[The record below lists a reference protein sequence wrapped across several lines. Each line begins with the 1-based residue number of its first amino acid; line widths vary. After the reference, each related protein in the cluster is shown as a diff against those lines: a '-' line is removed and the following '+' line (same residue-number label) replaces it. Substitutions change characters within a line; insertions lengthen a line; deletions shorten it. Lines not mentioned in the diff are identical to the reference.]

1 MKEVKE
7 AIYNLKND
15 QTHGASYLA
24 LEAVRILKKAALLL
38 PAADNISFLQS
49 MNHLSEDIKTIR
61 PSMVSIY
68 NLVSSYTAELNREE
82 NTSLSLP
89 DLRLKAA
96 AIADSIINQVLT
108 RQKQTIQK
116 GSQLVK
122 DKSTLITCSYSST
135 IIEIIKSAYRQ
146 GRRFAVLI
154 ARSHPPGSSYAY
166 GERAARKIDL
176 PLNIKIIPDDC
187 INLYLPQADY
197 VLLGAD
203 TVLRDGS
210 VINGYPSLEL
220 AREAFNHRIPCYV
233 ICETHKIAGEHFIPH
248 LEAGFDLIPASFIT
262 QIITG

>member
-24 LEAVRILKKAALLL
+24 LEAVHILKKAALLV
-38 PAADNISFLQS
+38 PTADNISFLQT
-49 MNHLSEDIKTIR
+49 MNHLAEDIKTIR

-68 NLVSSYTAELNREE
+68 NLVSDYTAELNREG

-96 AIADSIINQVLT
+96 AIADSIINQVRE
-108 RQKQTIQK
+108 RQKKTIQK
-116 GSQLVK
+116 GCQLIK

-135 IIEIIKSAYRQ
+135 IIETIKTAYRQ
-146 GRRFAVLI
+146 GRRFDVLI
-154 ARSHPPGSSYAY
+154 ARSQPPGSSHAY
-166 GERAARKIDL
+166 GERAAHQIDL
-176 PLNIKIIPDDC
+176 PLNIQIIPDDI
-187 INLYLPQADY
+187 INLHLPQADY

-203 TVLRDGS
+203 TVLKDGS
-210 VINGYPSLEL
+210 VINGYPSLAL
-220 AREAFNHRIPCYV
+220 AREAFNRGIPCYV
-233 ICETHKIAGEHFIPH
+233 ICETHKIAGENFIPH
-248 LEAGFDLIPASFIT
+248 LEADFELIPSLFIT